1 MQGEEPI
8 RVDMFIKERRQG
20 APVGLVELLQKL
32 VLHDAAFDEQGID
45 EHQAVLQELEAQR
58 RDLLLVPTIGGKAA
72 LPPIAEEII
81 GGIPAFATLSP
92 SLTSYRR
99 SSEDKYSQGRSFFR
113 LSPTPLTPCRWD
125 A

>member
-32 VLHDAAFDEQGID
+32 VLRDAAFDEQGID

-58 RDLLLVPTIGGKAA
+58 RDLLLVPTIGGKDA
-72 LPPIAEEII
+72 LPPIAEKII
-81 GGIPAFATLSP
+81 GGIPAF
-92 SLTSYRR
+92 
-99 SSEDKYSQGRSFFR
+99 D
-113 LSPTPLTPCRWD
+113 D
-125 A
+125 I

>member
-32 VLHDAAFDEQGID
+32 VLHDAAFDQQGID

-58 RDLLLVPTIGGKAA
+58 RDLLLV
-72 LPPIAEEII
+72 
-81 GGIPAFATLSP
+81 
-92 SLTSYRR
+92 
-99 SSEDKYSQGRSFFR
+99 R
-113 LSPTPLTPCRWD
+113 LLVAKMPCRP
-125 A
+125 